1 MSFRTF
7 LALSALFAVLACMNS
22 SPQAATPNL
31 DQRRIEAVQNSDT
44 ALARRLIDS
53 GAKLETIA
61 DNGQQEDVKTAQR
74 R

>member
-1 MSFRTF
+1 MSFRIFWT
-7 LALSALFAVLACMNS
+7 LSAFFAVLVCMNS